1 MAPAEML
8 AVGSNKKPASR
19 MRASE
24 QIVFVTGQVKD
35 TTNQAVNHLL
45 RTEFP
50 KVHLLL
56 DCVPFLTFSV
66 VGRRNICRR
75 FNISEQTLDGCLNAY
90 LRPGEAET
98 EQARRDEDLQRV
110 LKATPELLDT
120 IGKAVKH
127 TTRPRQK
134 TTTKGQKGGKS
145 RGK

>member
-1 MAPAEML
+1 
-8 AVGSNKKPASR
+8 

-24 QIVFVTGQVKD
+24 QVVLLLTGLKY
-35 TTNQAVNHLL
+35 TTNQAVNYLL

-50 KVHLLL
+50 KVHLLF
-56 DCVPFLTFSV
+56 DCLPFLTFSV

-110 LKATPELLDT
+110 VSATPELLDT
-120 IGKAVKH
+120 IGQAVAPKS
-127 TTRPRQK
+127 QK
-134 TTTKGQKGGKS
+134 RRRATKKSARLGGA
-145 RGK
+145 RRND